1 MKAQLLN
8 SLFFLL
14 LSLFLL
20 PSTRAQIE
28 GGSPPYVLNVDQLKN
43 WSPTAPTADDN
54 NIATVPLAKRFSA
67 SNSQLNPQLSTDIK
81 VLSAP
86 DGMNNLG
93 NYMTEQNQFN
103 LFNFTHWQYI
113 DVLNWFGGTASQ
125 NIVLPSAP
133 WVNAAHK
140 NGVKVIGSVFFAP
153 TAWGGNSAVID
164 NFMEQDANGNYIA
177 ADKLIEIALYYGFDG
192 WLFNQET
199 STSLAVATAMR
210 SFMAYLQDN
219 KPAEMEIHWYDA
231 MIETGPVIWQ
241 NQLNSLNDAYLQ
253 DLENQNR
260 TSDAIFTNYNWN
272 SAYVQNSSNYT
283 TVLGR
288 SKFDVY
294 MGADLWPD
302 RNAQPVFDD
311 VTWIDQIFNNGNLS
325 DPLTS
330 IALFATNFTYAKYN
344 NYRDDP
350 NDVENFYDTE
360 RRFFSGDDRDIDMAD
375 GSGKWKGLGNYIPAK
390 SVITNLPFK
399 TSFNTGHG
407 RLFAVNGVE
416 TVRDWHDMG
425 KQDILPTW
433 QFSLTGNSPLIP
445 SFDFSQAFDGGSSLN
460 IAGSLNAD
468 DINRL
473 KLYKTKL
480 GISANTKIDVTFKM
494 GATLSSNTKLMLSFS
509 DDSNSFVSFDLGD
522 SPDSGWSTKRI
533 DLGQYNGL
541 EIAVIGLEMSSPTA
555 VSDFSINIGQIKIEN
570 DSTPAPIANFSSDRT
585 TAVEGDNITFA
596 DQSSDSSTSWSWTF
610 EGGIPAASNLQN
622 PVVEYPIP
630 GDYDVS
636 LRVANIA
643 GEDELLKTGYIT
655 ILAEDTEV
663 DHTDF
668 GGIITARSEKN
679 EGESRYRAIDNRYT
693 PNDFSKWVDAS
704 GIPKNDDPSWL
715 QIEFPEAKIV
725 NKLALISSDDNLGT
739 DPQKI
744 LLVASNDGVNY
755 DELTKQNGIDFT
767 SRYERIEW
775 TFPNTTSYTHYKLV
789 IAKNDDN
796 QPETQLA
803 EIQLLG
809 PAGNNS
815 ATSGAVALKMSTF
828 SFGPPL
834 EETDSVVL
842 FPNPSTSTIRI
853 TGEGISPNS
862 SWDVYT
868 QTGIF
873 VRTITGNEDNE
884 MNVEDMANGMYY
896 IMGHDNLGEVMV
908 KRFVKN

>member
-1 MKAQLLN
+1 
-8 SLFFLL
+8 
-14 LSLFLL
+14 
-20 PSTRAQIE
+20 
-28 GGSPPYVLNVDQLKN
+28 
-43 WSPTAPTADDN
+43 
-54 NIATVPLAKRFSA
+54 
-67 SNSQLNPQLSTDIK
+67 
-81 VLSAP
+81 
-86 DGMNNLG
+86 LG

-125 NIVLPSAP
+125 NIVMPSAP

-164 NFMEQDANGNYIA
+164 NFMEQDANGKYIA
-177 ADKLIEIALYYGFDG
+177 ADKLIEIATYYGFDG

-199 STSLAVATAMR
+199 STTLAVATSMR
-210 SFMAYLQDN
+210 TFMAYLQEN
-219 KPAEMEIHWYDA
+219 KPEGMEIHWYDA

-253 DLENQNR
+253 DLENLKR
-260 TSDAIFTNYNWN
+260 TSDAMFTNYNWN
-272 SAYVQNSSNYT
+272 SAYVHNSSNYT

-330 IALFATNFTYAKYN
+330 IALFATNFTYAKFN

-350 NDVENFYDTE
+350 NDVQNFYDTE
-360 RRFFSGDDRDIDMAD
+360 RKFFSGEDRDIDMAD
-375 GSGKWKGLGNYIPAK
+375 GSGKWKGMGHYIPAK
-390 SVITNLPFK
+390 SVISNLPFK

-407 RLFAVNGVE
+407 RLYADNGVE

-445 SFDFSQAFDGGSSLN
+445 NFDFSQAFDGGTSLN
-460 IAGSLNAD
+460 ISGSLHAG

-480 GISANTKIDVTFKM
+480 GISANTKIDLTFKM
-494 GATLSSNTKLMLSFS
+494 GAIQPSNTKLILSFS
-509 DDSNSFVSFDLGD
+509 DDPNSFVSFDLGD
-522 SPDSGWSTKRI
+522 SPNTGWSTKRI
-533 DLGQYNGL
+533 NLEHYNGK
-541 EIAVIGLEMSSPTA
+541 EVAVIGLEMSSLNGA
-555 VSDFSINIGQIKIEN
+555 NDFNINIGQIKIEN
-570 DSTPAPIANFSSDRT
+570 DNTPAPVVDFSSNRT
-585 TAVEGDNITFA
+585 TAVEGQSIHFK
-596 DQSSDSSTSWSWTF
+596 DQSSNSPTSWSWTF
-610 EGGIPAASNLQN
+610 EGGTPAVSNFQN
-622 PVVEYPIP
+622 PEVHYSSP
-630 GDYDVS
+630 GIYDVS

-643 GEDELLKTGYIT
+643 GEDEVSKTGYIA
-655 ILAEDTEV
+655 ILAEDAEV
-663 DHTDF
+663 DHTDY

-679 EGESRYRAIDNRYT
+679 EGESRYKAFDNKYT
-693 PNDFSKWVDAS
+693 QNDFSKWVDAS
-704 GIPKNDDPSWL
+704 GIPKNDDPSWI
-715 QIEFPEAKIV
+715 QIEFPESKIV
-725 NKLALISSDDNLGT
+725 NKLALVSSDDNLGT

-744 LLVASNDGVNY
+744 LLIASNDGVNY
-755 DELTKQNGIDFT
+755 EELTKQNGIEFT
-767 SRYERIEW
+767 SRYERLEW
-775 TFPNTTSYTHYKLV
+775 TFSNTTAYTHYKLV
-789 IAKNDDN
+789 ISKNDDN

-809 PAGNNS
+809 PASNNS
-815 ATSGAVALKMSTF
+815 ASLEAVPLKISTF

-834 EETDSVVL
+834 EEVGSVVL
-842 FPNPSTSTIRI
+842 FPNPSTSTIQI
-853 TGEGISPNS
+853 TGDKLSSNS
-862 SWDVYT
+862 SWDIYT
-868 QTGIF
+868 HTGIF
-873 VRTITGNEDNE
+873 VRTMTGSDDNE

-896 IMGHDNLGEVMV
+896 IMGHDDLGEVLV
-908 KRFVKN
+908 KRFIKN